1 MMKITKVGNGIFA
14 SFEIA
19 NGAWF
24 TCTNDSCKH
33 TEFSRGQYRLKRAN
47 RCPVCNFGLFLSEFF
62 LKTYTAWLEEN
73 EPTLTMMISDHHRYL
88 DTLREKSFY
97 IMLNA
102 AVDWQYLTVKVGGM
116 ARKSDCDAWLMARYG
131 IDECQA
137 RDITN
142 TITSGPRHFITGNDG
157 VSWIAARPESKEED
171 YPEIHCPK

>member
-1 MMKITKVGNGIFA
+1 MKKTKVGNGIFT

-24 TCTNDSCKH
+24 TCTRSACGH
-33 TEFSRGQYRLKRAN
+33 TEYSSGRYYLKRAN
-47 RCPVCNFGLFLSEFF
+47 RCPVCKYGLFLSEFF

-73 EPTLTMMISDHHRYL
+73 EPTLQRMIADHHRYL
-88 DTLREKSFY
+88 ATLREKSFS

-102 AVDWQYLTVKVGGM
+102 AVDWQYLTVKAGRM
-116 ARKSDCDAWLMARYG
+116 AHKSECDSWLMTRYG
-131 IDECQA
+131 IDECAA

-157 VSWIAARPESKEED
+157 VSWIATRPEPKEED
-171 YPEIHCPK
+171 YPDLK